1 MADKDITCSG
11 IASTTTSASFSV
23 VARAFLITIDEP
35 YCRVT
40 PSNLGACLS
49 SNAYMC
55 FYVKRHL
62 DYKPYMKPTYR
73 VTRDNDIV
81 REQEQ
86 EKLKEMA
93 RMKEV
98 EKEVDD
104 ALMATI
110 AGD

>member
-1 MADKDITCSG
+1 MRCV
-11 IASTTTSASFSV
+11 FSPHLSRHV
-23 VARAFLITIDEP
+23 H
-35 YCRVT
+35 YRVT
-40 PSNLGACLS
+40 PSNLGACLN

-86 EKLKEMA
+86 ERLKEMA
-93 RMKEV
+93 RM
-98 EKEVDD
+98 KEVDD

>member
-1 MADKDITCSG
+1 MVPLRRRQV
-11 IASTTTSASFSV
+11 SALMTV
-23 VARAFLITIDEP
+23 DGYAHDYR
-35 YCRVT
+35 RVT
-40 PSNLGACLS
+40 VSNLGACLN

-86 EKLKEMA
+86 EKLREMA
-93 RMKEV
+93 RM
-98 EKEVDD
+98 KEVDD